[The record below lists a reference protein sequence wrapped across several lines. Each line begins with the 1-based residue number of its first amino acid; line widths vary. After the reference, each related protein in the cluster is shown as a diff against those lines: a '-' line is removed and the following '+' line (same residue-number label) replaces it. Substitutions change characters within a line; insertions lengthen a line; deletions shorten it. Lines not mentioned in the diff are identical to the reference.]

1 MNRDIGRGL
10 ILLGMLMLGVLF
22 ANTSLSSERKS
33 SGKEV
38 EMVVYDYEV
47 TRVIDGDTVAFRAD
61 FLPEPLKQELSIR
74 VYGVDTPEKSWRAE
88 CESEAAW
95 GEQASQFTKDQ
106 LNSATVIK
114 VAIYKWDKFGGRVL
128 GDIIIDGNS
137 LRHMLIE
144 NGFAREYYGDKKESW
159 CS

>member
-1 MNRDIGRGL
+1 MNRNIGRGL
-10 ILLGMLMLGVLF
+10 IVLGMLMLGFLF
-22 ANTSLSSERKS
+22 ATTSLSEERKS
-33 SGKEV
+33 TSKEV
-38 EMVVYDYEV
+38 DMVVYDFEI

-88 CESEAAW
+88 CDSEADW

-106 LNSATVIK
+106 LNAASIIQ

-159 CS
+159 CE